1 MGQVIETVTIL
12 FTAVKTL
19 VDSLD
24 PQLVANVIDAATNV
38 VALSS

>member
-1 MGQVIETVTIL
+1 MVFVG
-12 FTAVKTL
+12 AVKAL

-38 VALSS
+38 AALSS

>member
-1 MGQVIETVTIL
+1 MDQVIETVTTL
-12 FTAVKTL
+12 FTAVKAL

-38 VALSS
+38 AALSS